1 MARGL
6 AQHDREQ
13 LSMLEN
19 KRAMDETITMNYR
32 QKVQRLTRLQDM
44 DPDLLLKEIDQPWP
58 GMEADMEVA
67 LAVMRTCQENGE
79 RHVFVGEF
87 SH

>member
-1 MARGL
+1 MAPV
-6 AQHDREQ
+6 AQRDREQ

-19 KRAMDETITMNYR
+19 KRAMYETITMNYR

-58 GMEADMEVA
+58 GMGLFAES
-67 LAVMRTCQENGE
+67 RGE
-79 RHVFVGEF
+79 LEF
-87 SH
+87 ELSSD